1 MFTIGQSSNEQ
12 RLVKRLRNGE
22 NGAMQE
28 FYSLYANR
36 LTAVCSRYIV
46 DKDDLKDVFQDAF
59 IHILSHIRDFE
70 YRGAGSLQAW
80 ASKIVVNEALSFLKI
95 KKQHELLFSDD
106 VAEIP
111 EEETPDFNDIPPE
124 VIQQMIQS
132 LPTGYRTVF
141 NLYVF
146 EQKSHGEIAQLL
158 GVKEG
163 TSSSQFSRAKSLL
176 ARMIKQYINKEQL
189 TR

>member
-1 MFTIGQSSNEQ
+1 M
-12 RLVKRLRNGE
+12 VKRLRNGE

-59 IHILSHIRDFE
+59 IHILSHIQDFE

-146 EQKSHGEIAQLL
+146 EQKSHSEIAQLL

-163 TSSSQFSRAKSLL
+163 TSSSQFSRAKSQL